1 MERTWQQFT
10 EGERPQGVRP
20 VVLRSWERCRHVS
33 LALDQAPLAGDAP
46 ARWRESRA
54 GRASAAIAD
63 ELTAAAVDG
72 DFVAALTDA
81 EGTIVWTAGG
91 RTMRR
96 RAEQVAFVPGGR
108 WNEGAVGTNALGLA
122 LREDR
127 PATVW
132 SAEHYAP
139 IVHDWVCYSAP
150 VHDPTTGRVAGVV
163 DLSTTW
169 RRATPLALTTV
180 SALARL
186 FDQALRL
193 GAAAPPGR
201 ALEPSGPQGPPVLLA
216 VDAGSLVVP
225 DGLPRPGPADQ
236 AALRLQVLG
245 EAAVTL
251 AGTALALPPRQLDLL
266 AVLALAPGGLSLEA
280 LHDRLHGDRPVSPA
294 TTKAEVSHLRRAL
307 GPRLAGRP
315 YRLVGPVAAD
325 HVEVLDAL
333 RHGRVTDAIGL
344 YRGPL
349 LPASDAPAIVEH
361 RHLVDAA
368 VRNAAV
374 AAGDADDL
382 ARLAERMPH
391 DPYLHE
397 CLVASLPPGDPR
409 RALAQ
414 ARLDVLA

>member
-1 MERTWQQFT
+1 M
-10 EGERPQGVRP
+10 
-20 VVLRSWERCRHVS
+20 LRSWERCRHVS

-63 ELTAAAVDG
+63 ELRAAAVDG

-81 EGTIVWTAGG
+81 DGTIVWTAGG

-108 WNEGAVGTNALGLA
+108 WDEGAVGTNALGLA

-127 PATVW
+127 AATVW

-150 VHDPTTGRVAGVV
+150 VHDPTTGTVAGVV

-193 GAAAPPGR
+193 GAPASPGRGLEVAGPQAAPG
-201 ALEPSGPQGPPVLLA
+201 LLA
-216 VDAGSLVVP
+216 VTDTRGLLAPDARPADRAP
-225 DGLPRPGPADQ
+225 DG
-236 AALRLQVLG
+236 AALQLQVLG

-251 AGTALALPPRQLDLL
+251 GDALLSLPPRQLDLL

-280 LHDRLHGDRPVSPA
+280 LHDRLHGDRPISPA

-315 YRLVGPVAAD
+315 YRLVGPVIAD
-325 HVEVLDAL
+325 HVDVLDAL
-333 RHGRVTDAIGL
+333 RDGRVADAIGL

-349 LPASDAPAIVEH
+349 LPASDAPAVVEH

-374 AAGDADDL
+374 AAGRVDDL

-391 DPYLHE
+391 DAYLHE
-397 CLVASLPPGDPR
+397 CLVAGLSPGDPR

-414 ARLDVLA
+414 AHLDVLA

>member
-10 EGERPQGVRP
+10 EGERPRGVRP
-20 VVLRSWERCRHVS
+20 VVLRSWERCRHVPLS
-33 LALDQAPLAGDAP
+33 LDQAPLAGDAP
-46 ARWRESRA
+46 ARWRQSPA

-72 DFVAALTDA
+72 DFVAAVTDA

-108 WNEGAVGTNALGLA
+108 WDEAAVGTNALGLA

-150 VHDPTTGRVAGVV
+150 VHDPATGTVAGVV

-193 GAAAPPGR
+193 GPSASPGR
-201 ALEPSGPQGPPVLLA
+201 GLERAGRPAGGGLLA
-216 VDAGSLVVP
+216 VTRARPDADIG
-225 DGLPRPGPADQ
+225 DDADDE
-236 AALRLQVLG
+236 ALRLRVLG
-245 EAAVTL
+245 DAAVTL
-251 AGTALALPPRQLDLL
+251 DGATLPLPPRQLDLL

-280 LHDRLHGDRPVSPA
+280 LHDRLHGDRPISPA

-307 GPRLAGRP
+307 GPHLAGRP

-333 RHGRVTDAIGL
+333 RDGRVADAIAL

-349 LPASDAPAIVEH
+349 LPLSDAPAIVEH

-368 VRNAAV
+368 VRNAAI
-374 AAGDADDL
+374 AAGEVGGL

-397 CLVASLPPGDPR
+397 CLVTRLPAGDPR

-414 ARLDVLA
+414 ARLDVLD